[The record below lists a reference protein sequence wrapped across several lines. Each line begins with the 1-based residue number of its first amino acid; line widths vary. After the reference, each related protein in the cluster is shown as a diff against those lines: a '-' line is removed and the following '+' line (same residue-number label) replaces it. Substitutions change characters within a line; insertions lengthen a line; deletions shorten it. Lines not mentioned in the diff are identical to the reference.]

1 MGEQVVEEAFQ
12 FVQATH
18 QKVLWEAKMLFLSK
32 LGKNVLSAI
41 SNMKESNG
49 SLMAKVWVK
58 LARSS
63 SNQLEQHSAYN
74 KAIEI
79 LRKEESVEVVEVL
92 IEYAEWLQR
101 SKYSTQD
108 VEDQL
113 LLGVDMLMDFEPGW
127 GEDDDDEELAEG
139 DQGEE
144 AKTRKTGKSK
154 SSKISKGSKAQTKK
168 SNLKSKAGGKSMKSK
183 ASKRSASLR
192 SKTGSR
198 VSKKTTTA
206 LSKRQEEDAQPMFLN
221 CSHFE
226 KLVRIHSML
235 AMVAVDSQKQREYAL
250 DAHYF
255 IMKMWEQTYQTLNAI
270 VFYDEHKQEVEELG
284 YNMAATESRRSYF

>member
-1 MGEQVVEEAFQ
+1 M
-12 FVQATH
+12 
-18 QKVLWEAKMLFLSK
+18 LWEAKMLFLSK

-41 SNMKESNG
+41 SNMKESNA

-63 SNQLEQHSAYN
+63 SNALEQHNAYN

-92 IEYAEWLQR
+92 LEYAEWLQR
-101 SKYSTQD
+101 SKYPTQD

-113 LLGVDMLMDFEPGW
+113 LLGVDLLMDFEPGW
-127 GEDDDDEELAEG
+127 DEEDEDLQEG
-139 DQGEE
+139 GDGDE

-154 SSKISKGSKAQTKK
+154 SSKSKVSQAKTKK
-168 SNLKSKAGGKSMKSK
+168 SNMKSKVGGKSMKSK
-183 ASKRSASLR
+183 VSKRSAANR
-192 SKTGSR
+192 SKAGSR

-206 LSKRQEEDAQPMFLN
+206 LSRRQEEDAQPMFLN
-221 CSHFE
+221 CAHFE

-235 AMVAVDSQKQREYAL
+235 SMLAP
-250 DAHYF
+250 DAN
-255 IMKMWEQTYQTLNAI
+255 K
-270 VFYDEHKQEVEELG
+270 
-284 YNMAATESRRSYF
+284 

>member
-1 MGEQVVEEAFQ
+1 
-12 FVQATH
+12 
-18 QKVLWEAKMLFLSK
+18 MLFLSK

-127 GEDDDDEELAEG
+127 AEDDDDEELAEG